1 MIVLDVETTG
11 TEPSLHSILSIGALD
26 LDEPTNQF
34 YDECRMW
41 DGAKIEKAA
50 LGVNGFTEEGARD
63 ASKKSE
69 AELVK
74 AFIAWATDRPK
85 NWTFAAQNVSFDY
98 EFVRAAAKR
107 AGLDFPFGKRTLD
120 VHSIAWLHM
129 TERGVRIPVE
139 SRGSL
144 LSSGFILRYCGLPEE
159 PSPHNALTG
168 ALWHAEVISRMA
180 YNKKLLPDFDSFE
193 LPWQTPS

>member
-26 LDEPTNQF
+26 LAEPTNQF

-41 DGAKIEKAA
+41 EGAKIEGEA
-50 LGVNGFTEEGARD
+50 LAINGFTKEEAQD

-74 AFIAWATDRPK
+74 AFIAWATDKPQ
-85 NWTFAAQNVSFDY
+85 NWVFAAQNVSFDY
-98 EFVRAAAKR
+98 EFIRAAAKR
-107 AGLDFPFGKRTLD
+107 AHLDFPFAKRTLD
-120 VHSIAWLHM
+120 IHSLAWLHM
-129 TERGVRIPVE
+129 KERGVPLPAGKHSVI
-139 SRGSL
+139 
-144 LSSGFILRYCGLPEE
+144 SSSFILRYCGLPEE

-168 ALWHAEVISRMA
+168 ALWHAEVVSRMA
-180 YNKKLLPDFDSFE
+180 YNKKLLPDFDSYE
-193 LPWQTPS
+193 IPWTHS